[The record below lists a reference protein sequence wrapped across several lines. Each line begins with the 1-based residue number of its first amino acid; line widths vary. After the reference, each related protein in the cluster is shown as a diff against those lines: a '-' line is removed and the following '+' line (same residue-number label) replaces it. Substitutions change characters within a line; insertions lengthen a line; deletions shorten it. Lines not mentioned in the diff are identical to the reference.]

1 VPGPEVLV
9 IIALAGAAAFTQ
21 SVSGFGFSLFI
32 VPPLALAVGAKDAV
46 VLANTMGVV
55 VNLVM
60 ATRLR
65 GHVDWRLGLTL
76 LAGASAGMP
85 LGLVV
90 LVVVDSA
97 VLQAVI
103 AVVVMLSAALIWRGA
118 ALHAAGRVGDVATG
132 LVSGVLNTSTSMSG
146 PPVVLYLQGRGVPA
160 DTFRA
165 TLGAYF
171 LASGAIATALFVAG
185 GRFDREL
192 WADTGLAAPAL
203 VLGWFAG
210 NVVYGKLDPARFRAV
225 VIVVLV
231 ATAAVALATAVT
243 S

>member
-1 VPGPEVLV
+1 VPGPEVIV

-46 VLANTMGVV
+46 VLANTLSVV

-76 LAGASAGMP
+76 LTGACAGMP
-85 LGLVV
+85 LGLLV
-90 LVVVDSA
+90 L
-97 VLQAVI
+97 
-103 AVVVMLSAALIWRGA
+103 VVVMLSAVLIWRGV
-118 ALHAAGRVGDVATG
+118 ALHAAGRAGDLVTG

-160 DTFRA
+160 HTFRA

-171 LASGAIATALFVAG
+171 LASGAIATGLFVAG

-192 WADTGLAAPAL
+192 WADAGLATPAL

-210 NVVYGKLDPARFRAV
+210 NVVYGKLDAARFRGV

-243 S
+243 P

>member
-1 VPGPEVLV
+1 
-9 IIALAGAAAFTQ
+9 
-21 SVSGFGFSLFI
+21 
-32 VPPLALAVGAKDAV
+32 
-46 VLANTMGVV
+46 VV

-76 LAGASAGMP
+76 LTGACAGMP
-85 LGLVV
+85 LGLLV

-97 VLQAVI
+97 VLQAAI
-103 AVVVMLSAALIWRGA
+103 AVVVMLSAVLIWRGV
-118 ALHAAGRVGDVATG
+118 ALHAAGRAGDLVTG

-160 DTFRA
+160 HTFRA

-171 LASGAIATALFVAG
+171 LASGAIATGLFVAG

-192 WADTGLAAPAL
+192 WADAGLATPAL

-210 NVVYGKLDPARFRAV
+210 NVVYGKLDAARFRGV

-243 S
+243 P